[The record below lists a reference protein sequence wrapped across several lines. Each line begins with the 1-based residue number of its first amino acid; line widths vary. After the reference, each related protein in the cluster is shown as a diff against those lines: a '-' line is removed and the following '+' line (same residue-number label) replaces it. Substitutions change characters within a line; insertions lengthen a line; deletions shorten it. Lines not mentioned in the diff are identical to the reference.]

1 MIPTCFTVDKS
12 VKKSIEEA
20 LKKKKQISGTHE
32 MTTSDKKMTLSTREH
47 QVTRLV
53 LTTAPL
59 APLLMVKMSEARVK
73 VFTGHETRRQGD
85 SISSSSTTNIRTYF
99 SFV

>member
-1 MIPTCFTVDKS
+1 
-12 VKKSIEEA
+12 
-20 LKKKKQISGTHE
+20 
-32 MTTSDKKMTLSTREH
+32 MTLSTREH

-85 SISSSSTTNIRTYF
+85 SISSSSTTNGLERSETDRYGQTAEHTSLLSSIIYIYAL
-99 SFV
+99 

>member
-32 MTTSDKKMTLSTREH
+32 MTTSDKK
-47 QVTRLV
+47 
-53 LTTAPL
+53 
-59 APLLMVKMSEARVK
+59 
-73 VFTGHETRRQGD
+73 
-85 SISSSSTTNIRTYF
+85 
-99 SFV
+99 